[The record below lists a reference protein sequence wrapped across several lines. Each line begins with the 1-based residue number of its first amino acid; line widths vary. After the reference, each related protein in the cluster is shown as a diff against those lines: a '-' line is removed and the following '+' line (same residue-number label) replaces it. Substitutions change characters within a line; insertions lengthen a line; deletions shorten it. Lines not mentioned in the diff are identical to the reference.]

1 MPAAS
6 SLIFFA
12 PFLPFTLPVAEPSAE
27 PCACFCVLI
36 SSSLPTASSWPTAAA
51 SAAAFTT
58 SLPPRDRMLCSLEMA
73 SVRAFFCSS
82 VSSLSSGDGPS

>member
-1 MPAAS
+1 MPAAC

-12 PFLPFTLPVAEPSAE
+12 AFLPFTLPCAEPF
-27 PCACFCVLI
+27 ACFCVLI

-58 SLPPRDRMLCSLEMA
+58 LLPPRARMLISLEMA